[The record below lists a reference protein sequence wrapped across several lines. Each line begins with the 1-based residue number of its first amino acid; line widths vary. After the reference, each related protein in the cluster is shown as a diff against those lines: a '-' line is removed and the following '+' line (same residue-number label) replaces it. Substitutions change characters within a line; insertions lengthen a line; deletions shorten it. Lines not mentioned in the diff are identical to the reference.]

1 MLKLRRDSDAHFV
14 SYQQVPNG
22 EPVAFFFYVHRRM
35 AMAKIIEFHIPVELS
50 DEVLY
55 RNLDRL
61 LSKEGQMVPPEER
74 GRLMEFPTAIKKSA

>member
-1 MLKLRRDSDAHFV
+1 
-14 SYQQVPNG
+14 
-22 EPVAFFFYVHRRM
+22 M
-35 AMAKIIEFHIPVELS
+35 AMATIIEFHIPVELS

-74 GRLMEFPTAIKKSA
+74 GRLIEFPTAIKKSA

>member
-1 MLKLRRDSDAHFV
+1 MESQLHSSLTSIGGWLW
-14 SYQQVPNG
+14 Q
-22 EPVAFFFYVHRRM
+22 
-35 AMAKIIEFHIPVELS
+35 KIIEFHIPVELS

-74 GRLMEFPTAIKKSA
+74 GRLIEFPTAIKKSA

>member
-1 MLKLRRDSDAHFV
+1 
-14 SYQQVPNG
+14 
-22 EPVAFFFYVHRRM
+22 
-35 AMAKIIEFHIPVELS
+35 MAKIIEFHIPVELS

-74 GRLMEFPTAIKKSA
+74 GRLIELPTAIKKSA